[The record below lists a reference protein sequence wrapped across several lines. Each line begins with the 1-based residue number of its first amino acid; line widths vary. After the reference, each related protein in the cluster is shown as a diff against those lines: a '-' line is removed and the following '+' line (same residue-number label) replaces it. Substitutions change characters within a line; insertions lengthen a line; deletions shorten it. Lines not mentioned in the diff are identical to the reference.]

1 MFSYF
6 AAISAL
12 GTQRRKQWEPDMV
25 PYMTL
30 PVEGTI
36 DSTAEISET
45 TIKAFRKLY
54 LGSNPTTRLENK
66 EC

>member
-1 MFSYF
+1 
-6 AAISAL
+6 
-12 GTQRRKQWEPDMV
+12 MV

-36 DSTAEISET
+36 DSTAKISET